1 MQIDGAWKQW
11 QKVVNHD
18 VFNLFWHC
26 LSAFS
31 TTSFYLPDLRISLL
45 HDIFKFIEKELRN
58 NPLHGLKVDP
68 PKCFEAFEALKI
80 FKSMLKNKIIY
91 VGEIP
96 QNSLLDHIMN
106 YTEK

>member
-1 MQIDGAWKQW
+1 M
-11 QKVVNHD
+11 
-18 VFNLFWHC
+18 
-26 LSAFS
+26 
-31 TTSFYLPDLRISLL
+31 
-45 HDIFKFIEKELRN
+45 
-58 NPLHGLKVDP
+58 HGLKVDP